1 MNKSV
6 QKLSLFSTF
15 VLISMQIDAAE
26 NVVSSC
32 QWLVDQPKKFE
43 NYTNLKKV
51 EDSLNTPQWEKI
63 SNNAFLKVKEKRIY
77 LHSLPNESC
86 KSELFVVK
94 GDMLEEVDFL
104 DDSSWTRVA
113 YKSKRLG
120 KDIVGWIQFSGVCR
134 AVGSTIKFD
143 C

>member
-1 MNKSV
+1 
-6 QKLSLFSTF
+6 
-15 VLISMQIDAAE
+15 MQVNAAK

-32 QWLVDQPKKFE
+32 QWLADQPKKFE
-43 NYTNLKKV
+43 NYTSTKTV
-51 EDSLNTPQWEKI
+51 EESLNTPQWEKI
-63 SNNAFLKVKEKRIY
+63 SNNVFLKVKEKRIY

-104 DDSSWTRVA
+104 DESSWTRVA

-120 KDIVGWIQFSGVCR
+120 KDIVGWVQFSGVCR
-134 AVGSTIKFD
+134 AVGRTIKFD